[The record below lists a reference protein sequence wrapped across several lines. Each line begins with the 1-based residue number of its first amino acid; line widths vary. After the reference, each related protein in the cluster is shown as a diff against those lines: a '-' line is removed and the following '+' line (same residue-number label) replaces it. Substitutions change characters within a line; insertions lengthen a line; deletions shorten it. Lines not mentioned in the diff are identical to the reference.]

1 MSHHGLQRRVR
12 ALMRVGGG
20 ELGSRTPSAVVRPP
34 ASAWRTAGC
43 TQSMLLSCS
52 DFMSALEL
60 VMRRPVCG
68 LWRARSGAFKASKS
82 KGGAKTCRVLNHGLH
97 ARMMWSGLHV
107 HVVSIDAA
115 VANFRQQAV
124 RPGHV
129 GSEGI
134 GEHAKGAALR
144 THQVKKHGW
153 TCDIMRSWPFSRLG
167 QALSGHS
174 RDAVQASLIT
184 RLLHPNMQHLG
195 AALRDAV
202 QGGQTLQQASTYSAQ
217 NPTHLALLG
226 LKVLLHCGAR
236 AGLRK
241 LHKAIAL
248 QK

>member
-1 MSHHGLQRRVR
+1 
-12 ALMRVGGG
+12 MRVGGV

-153 TCDIMRSWPFSRLG
+153 TCDVMRSWPFSRLG

-184 RLLHPNMQHLG
+184 RLLHPNMHPSWEPPSGMQC
-195 AALRDAV
+195 R
-202 QGGQTLQQASTYSAQ
+202 
-217 NPTHLALLG
+217 
-226 LKVLLHCGAR
+226 GAR
-236 AGLRK
+236 HCSRPAHTARK
-241 LHKAIAL
+241 TRRTWRCWVSRCFFTAEHVLGCANSTKP
-248 QK
+248 